1 MGDTS
6 WLGAKPPAEMLRM
19 GGCRAS
25 GPSLLQRP
33 LRTRGPPMRE
43 HVVCMCLQGLSA
55 WDPLIK
61 HIARLRKNTELETV
75 INNLIFIFARLW
87 PRGIRLPYYHISVKL
102 PPLP

>member
-1 MGDTS
+1 MALS
-6 WLGAKPPAEMLRM
+6 LLLRCCGW

-75 INNLIFIFARLW
+75 INNLIFIFVRLW